1 MSLKELKRKKKA
13 KEKHISRACD
23 LLGKK
28 CTDETIDFTA
38 LTDATE
44 EFDRLLS
51 ELDSIQEELEL
62 QLSDDVLDDEI
73 NQYID
78 FKESKKVF
86 RLIATKILKN
96 ENQIKPPNNTE
107 STTGSNS
114 NAVSARLPKIVLPT
128 FSGDVKTW

>member
-23 LLGKK
+23 LLDKK

-62 QLSDDVLDDEI
+62 QL
-73 NQYID
+73 
-78 FKESKKVF
+78 
-86 RLIATKILKN
+86 
-96 ENQIKPPNNTE
+96 
-107 STTGSNS
+107 
-114 NAVSARLPKIVLPT
+114 IV
-128 FSGDVKTW
+128 